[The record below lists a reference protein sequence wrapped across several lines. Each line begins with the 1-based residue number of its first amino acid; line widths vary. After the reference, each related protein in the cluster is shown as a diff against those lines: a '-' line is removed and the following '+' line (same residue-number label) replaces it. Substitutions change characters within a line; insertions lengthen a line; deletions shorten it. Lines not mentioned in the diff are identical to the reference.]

1 MKIVNLQQN
10 SEEWF
15 EFRQGKIGGSK
26 LSKLYPKTMPRKDEI
41 VAFCEE
47 EDISIDPKV
56 TIDKI
61 LAEMDPQEIGK
72 MKSQQYKLDGF
83 YQLLAERV
91 SRPLTENDYA
101 DRLNG
106 QPFSYMARGHILEP
120 EALEK
125 FKEHTGKKTTGEKN
139 VWVSDENSDIYVS
152 PDDSI
157 KEGDKYVEAIEVKC
171 PSSHVFLRAWHENT
185 YPKEYEEQV
194 RQYFIVNQDLK
205 ILHFV
210 LYTDLIP
217 SLPLQVFE
225 VTREQIADDLD
236 KYLSFEKSIL
246 KQIDELS
253 EQLAF

>member
-1 MKIVNLQQN
+1 MKIDELLEAMP
-10 SEEWF
+10 SEKF
-15 EFRQGKIGGSK
+15 
-26 LSKLYPKTMPRKDEI
+26 
-41 VAFCEE
+41 
-47 EDISIDPKV
+47 
-56 TIDKI
+56 
-61 LAEMDPQEIGK
+61 GK
-72 MKSQQYKLDGF
+72 MKSEQGKLDGF
-83 YQLLAERV
+83 YQLLADKV
-91 SRPLTENDYA
+91 ARPLTENDYT

-106 QPFSYMARGHILEP
+106 QTFSYMARGHILEA

-171 PSSHVFLRAWHENT
+171 PSSHVFLRAWHENR

-205 ILHFV
+205 KLYFV

-217 SLPLQVFE
+217 ALPLQIFE
-225 VTREQIADDLD
+225 VTREQVADDLD

>member
-1 MKIVNLQQN
+1 MKVLNLQQN
-10 SEEWF
+10 TEEWL

-26 LSKLYPKTMPRKDEI
+26 LSKIYPKTNPVKDDILRFCQKERVLVNPKMKIDELLQAMPSEK
-41 VAFCEE
+41 F
-47 EDISIDPKV
+47 
-56 TIDKI
+56 
-61 LAEMDPQEIGK
+61 GK
-72 MKSQQYKLDGF
+72 MKSEQGKLDGF
-83 YQLLAERV
+83 YQLLADKV
-91 SRPLTENDYA
+91 ARPLTENDYT

-106 QPFSYMARGHILEP
+106 QAFSYMARGHILEP

-205 ILHFV
+205 KLYFV

-225 VTREQIADDLD
+225 VTREEVADDLD